1 MFEEHLLIKG
11 AKVFAVTVK
20 CTMFILHVLTH
31 IPHITN
37 MKHSCQ
43 DTGNG
48 LNTSNNQ
55 GIEKCLWCVLW
66 LYNWD
71 LHIFFW
77 RTTYYWHGHKL
88 ELLKFTIIIIIF
100 HLVWYWIDTS
110 MRSSPSVSVSP
121 KWQPKLEMTLHLL
134 SIPTGHHKPSR
145 TEKQLKNYCYLT
157 FVILA
162 FLLALDHQM
171 MFFFWLNVK

>member
-1 MFEEHLLIKG
+1 MFAI
-11 AKVFAVTVK
+11 TVK

-31 IPHITN
+31 ITN
-37 MKHSCQ
+37 TKHSSQ

-55 GIEKCLWCVLW
+55 GIEKCLSCVLW

-71 LHIFFW
+71 LHIFFGL
-77 RTTYYWHGHKL
+77 TTYYRQKL
-88 ELLKFTIIIIIF
+88 VLLKFTIIIIIF

-110 MRSSPSVSVSP
+110 MRSRPSVSVSP
-121 KWQPKLEMTLHLL
+121 KWQPKLEMTWHLL
-134 SIPTGHHKPSR
+134 IPAGHSKPSR

-171 MFFFWLNVK
+171 MFFF